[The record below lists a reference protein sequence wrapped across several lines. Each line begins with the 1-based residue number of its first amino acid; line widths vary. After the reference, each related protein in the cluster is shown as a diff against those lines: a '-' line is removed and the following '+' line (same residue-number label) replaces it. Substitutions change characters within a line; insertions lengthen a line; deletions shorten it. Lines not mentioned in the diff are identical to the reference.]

1 MKRPKSNSLKTKKLS
16 RGDDAGRG
24 GDRPALIRDD
34 MLKECTDLCPNPNPF
49 GIKVLPGFTL
59 LTPEAI
65 EHQYREIRRI
75 FFAGFDPNAEWK
87 LVAGYSPHY
96 LAGVKYE
103 TKEIA
108 YSVDLFSKPIVILN
122 RALVHELCHAVLG
135 PRSVGHGK
143 RWRTRMEEA
152 ARVAEAIG
160 HVELAEA
167 LRYGYANY
175 DPDSDFYEPPL
186 TAVTCYEAITR
197 LVKEEPDWSFEDIM
211 YQVGREHFVP
221 DDQLIKKFKKC
232 RQVFEKAKKQV
243 KHAESVGDDSL

>member
-1 MKRPKSNSLKTKKLS
+1 MKKPKGNPLRSK
-16 RGDDAGRG
+16 RQMGYDDAGRG
-24 GDRPALIRDD
+24 GNRPALIRDD

-49 GIKVLPGFTL
+49 GIKVGPGFTL

-75 FFAGFDPNAEWK
+75 FFAGFDTNEEWK

-108 YSVDLFSKPIVILN
+108 YSVDLFSKPI
-122 RALVHELCHAVLG
+122 LVLDTVLIHELCHAVLG
-135 PRSVGHGK
+135 PRGGGHSK
-143 RWRTRMEEA
+143 PWRTRMEEA
-152 ARVAEAIG
+152 ARVAKSIEY
-160 HVELAEA
+160 VELAEA
-167 LRYGYANY
+167 LRYGYAKY

-197 LVKEEPDWSFEDIM
+197 LVKEEPDCSFDEVM
-211 YQVGREHFVP
+211 YQVGREHVVP
-221 DDQLIKKFKKC
+221 DDQLITKFKKC

-243 KHAESVGDDSL
+243 KDVASVRDDSL